1 MKIYI
6 KKVPNLDGT
15 IKESLWIRFNH
26 QGKLYRKPLGLD
38 NTKANMRLAQNE
50 IMPTLQV

>member
-26 QGKLYRKPLGLD
+26 QGGKNGGTWTPITEILG
-38 NTKANMRLAQNE
+38 Q
-50 IMPTLQV
+50 